1 MQLKLEQLPAALE
14 RGLSSVYLFGGPEP
28 LLLQECRDMVW
39 NAAREQG
46 FLERE
51 VIHAGGRFDWSA
63 LDEAG
68 GTQSLFASKR
78 LIDLR
83 LPSGK
88 PGHDG
93 AKALTKWLNRAD
105 PDLLLMV
112 SCDQWDGTSRKA
124 KWAGALEKAGTR
136 VDIWP
141 VKSGEMPA
149 CIRRRMQAVGL
160 QPDQG
165 AVMLLAQ
172 RLEGNLLAAQQEID
186 KLLLLKGQGAVTEEE
201 VLQAVVDSARFDAV
215 HLVERVFEGD
225 LADGLR
231 VVSGLRRMGMPL
243 QLVVGALLRDLRI
256 LEAFRLAMSSGQNEA
271 AAFRQLKIWSS
282 RQKPLQAAARR
293 IDQHRLFNA
302 FTRLALIDRQ
312 GKGQAPGNPWH
323 NLDRLVC
330 ELCAN

>member
-1 MQLKLEQLPAALE
+1 
-14 RGLSSVYLFGGPEP
+14 
-28 LLLQECRDMVW
+28 MVW
-39 NAAREQG
+39 NAARQQG
-46 FLERE
+46 FLERD
-51 VIHAGGRFDWSA
+51 VIHASGRFDWSA

-88 PGHDG
+88 PGRDG
-93 AKALTKWLNRAD
+93 ARALTDWLERSD

-112 SCDQWDGTSRKA
+112 SCDQWDASSRKA

-141 VKSGEMPA
+141 VKPGEMPGW
-149 CIRRRMQAVGL
+149 IRRRMQAAGL

-186 KLLLLKGQGAVTEEE
+186 KLVLLKGQGAVTEEE
-201 VLQAVVDSARFDAV
+201 VLQAVVDSARFDAFL
-215 HLVERVFEGD
+215 LVERVFEGD

-231 VVSGLRRMGMPL
+231 VVSGLRRTGMPL

-256 LEAFRLAMSSGQNEA
+256 LEAFSLAVSSGQNEA
-271 AAFRQLKIWSS
+271 AAFRQLNVWRS

-293 IDQHRLFNA
+293 IDQRRLFNA

-323 NLDRLVC
+323 SLDRLVW